1 MGMLYSVYAAIFGG
15 NDVDNGTPDPATGLT
30 PKEKEAIRASW
41 AIIAD
46 KKAIRVHGVEFFV
59 M

>member
-1 MGMLYSVYAAIFGG
+1 MGMVYSLYAAIFGG

-30 PKEKEAIRASW
+30 PKEKEAIRATW

-46 KKAIRVHGVEFFV
+46 KKVIRVHGVEFFV

>member
-1 MGMLYSVYAAIFGG
+1 MLYSVYAAIFGG

-46 KKAIRVHGVEFFV
+46 KKTIRVNGVEFFV

>member
-1 MGMLYSVYAAIFGG
+1 MVYSVYAAIFGG
-15 NDVDNGTPDPATGLT
+15 DGVDNGTPDPATGLT